1 MEKVGVFKINF
12 VWRLSTFYVQVIS
25 RQQYLI
31 NKQAEALAKYEA
43 KHRKQSLNN
52 GDSRV
57 QGPASPAPDS
67 GLDVDNVS
75 NDSKDAVHHHEDGQ
89 EDSDSYITLSDSSLI
104 VTDTEMAQTPSSS
117 SSSSA
122 MPRTVLREVYL
133 NRDVSS
139 RYGKQRPGTEHCE
152 RNVLIQNTSTFP
164 ENITPKTI
172 GNPETNG
179 FHKSPE
185 NVFQKSFRLFRESRA
200 SRSSIFKSKSE
211 GNIKELIDEEP
222 RPSLVQSL
230 YRGFSSSMN
239 FRYSE
244 QHPPET
250 NKPSSCFLSL
260 GAEVNTLTR
269 NQRSVSQLRRQDTQI
284 KSLPSYLPPPSQAS
298 LFSCFTA
305 GSGNG
310 LNKPVMSNH
319 RNFMRPRDIKVVV
332 SSIKLSRILTT

>member
-1 MEKVGVFKINF
+1 
-12 VWRLSTFYVQVIS
+12 
-25 RQQYLI
+25 
-31 NKQAEALAKYEA
+31 
-43 KHRKQSLNN
+43 
-52 GDSRV
+52 
-57 QGPASPAPDS
+57 
-67 GLDVDNVS
+67 
-75 NDSKDAVHHHEDGQ
+75 
-89 EDSDSYITLSDSSLI
+89 
-104 VTDTEMAQTPSSS
+104 MAQTPSSS
-117 SSSSA
+117 SST
-122 MPRTVLREVYL
+122 MPRPVLREVYL

-139 RYGKQRPGTEHCE
+139 RYGKQRPGTEQCE

-244 QHPPET
+244 QQPPET

-284 KSLPSYLPPPSQAS
+284 KSLPYLPPSQAS

-305 GSGNG
+305 GPGNG
-310 LNKPVMSNH
+310 LNKPAMSNH

-332 SSIKLSRILTT
+332 SSIKLSWILTTWNIWGCGPANGFVHTSCIKCRDIKCHESGMDNNIDDGNKLFLMIHKCVFRIRIWENPKFLCKPLQLMDVIIHPIR

>member
-1 MEKVGVFKINF
+1 M
-12 VWRLSTFYVQVIS
+12 
-25 RQQYLI
+25 
-31 NKQAEALAKYEA
+31 AKYEA
-43 KHRKQSLNN
+43 KHSKHSLHH
-52 GDSRV
+52 GDTHSRV

-75 NDSKDAVHHHEDGQ
+75 NDSKDAVHHQDQ

-104 VTDTEMAQTPSSS
+104 VTDTEMAQTPSPSS
-117 SSSSA
+117 STV
-122 MPRTVLREVYL
+122 PRPVLREVYR

-139 RYGKQRPGTEHCE
+139 RYGKQRPGTEQCE

-244 QHPPET
+244 QQPPET

-284 KSLPSYLPPPSQAS
+284 KSLPYLPPSQPS

-305 GSGNG
+305 GPGNG
-310 LNKPVMSNH
+310 LNKPAMSNH

-332 SSIKLSRILTT
+332 SSIKLSWILTT